1 MSSSGSCWILEQ
13 RTLVNCTSSF
23 SVRDPGT
30 VPPSRRSFWKGNR
43 AETEGSMVVGR
54 KAFYPDNPGFLAPH
68 LHRPVDAEVMQQ
80 GVLHLGQDFAE
91 ELEHLLPHA
100 WGVLG

>member
-54 KAFYPDNPGFLAPH
+54 KAFYPDTLASWP
-68 LHRPVDAEVMQQ
+68 LTCTGLWTLR
-80 GVLHLGQDFAE
+80 
-91 ELEHLLPHA
+91 
-100 WGVLG
+100 